1 MVDDKLDAA
10 FIQGIP
16 AVATEHLAHTSDP
29 GIPGAKA
36 CGSLGVMGFCGG
48 KSYAIKLQPRGDD
61 LSPIICKT
69 PIFLFVFAYDWR
81 MPSLDDCIEN
91 KQMSGYSTFTREDAL
106 AELSLKPEAFTA
118 ALTRQISR
126 KRLANPRH
134 GFYIIPR
141 PEDRTTGAPDPARWI
156 DPLMKYLGTDYRIS
170 LLRAA
175 AMHSSSHQAAMV
187 FQVVVPQQFRS
198 IIIGRHRIQFVHL
211 APSISSAT
219 NQKDWLTDT
228 GYAQAAGVELTLL
241 DCIRYFKRATGIN
254 GVAQI
259 TKDIGNRANPRKL
272 ASVAQHFENTSV
284 RQLGYLLDL
293 SNHKRQA
300 ADALQSFALQNDKY
314 TPLDPSVRPLFEG
327 LSFSEAR
334 DFGHWSDQ
342 NQDVGLGAS
351 CGRSGNQSFA
361 RTRRAAARRKRH
373 ACGRKAEY
381 HPICLVRSAE

>member
-259 TKDIGNRANPRKL
+259 TKDIGNRARSKKIGVCRAALRKHVGPTTRL
-272 ASVAQHFENTSV
+272 PARFVKPQKTGSRCVAIICTA
-284 RQLGYLLDL
+284 
-293 SNHKRQA
+293 KRQI
-300 ADALQSFALQNDKY
+300 
-314 TPLDPSVRPLFEG
+314 
-327 LSFSEAR
+327 
-334 DFGHWSDQ
+334 H
-342 NQDVGLGAS
+342 
-351 CGRSGNQSFA
+351 
-361 RTRRAAARRKRH
+361 AARPIGKAAIRGPFILRSERLWTLVGSKS
-373 ACGRKAEY
+373 GRWTWRIVWAIWKSIFCSHSTRCCATKTSRMR
-381 HPICLVRSAE
+381 PQG